1 MKYDPIPPTAV
12 PATLQDV
19 IERLVGGSLP
29 DTRKR
34 DLRSAVVTY
43 AKLMD
48 RLPAAIPLD
57 LADIRQTLDG
67 MVPAQAKVSRK
78 RWANLRSDLAAAFGA
93 SGLRPMLRTA
103 GLELDGDWTR
113 LLQAVTDLRVRNGL
127 SRFARWAS
135 LRRITPEAVDGAVI
149 ARFIAEL
156 EAASLI
162 RNIHAQH
169 RSVAL
174 TWNILRARQ
183 PARSLTAVEV
193 PANKLVPTR
202 VPWERLPASFRADTD
217 QYLGWCAMP
226 DPLDEQ
232 ARARALAAQ
241 TRRLRRDQIHSA
253 VTAANADGI
262 DVGQQR
268 NG

>member
-1 MKYDPIPPTAV
+1 MKHDPIPPTPATAA

-19 IERLVGGSLP
+19 IDRLVGGSLP

-34 DLRSAVVTY
+34 DLRSAVVSY

-48 RLPAAIPLD
+48 RLAAAIPLD
-57 LADIRQTLDG
+57 LADIRRTLDG

-78 RWANLRSDLAAAFGA
+78 RWANLRSDLAAAFDA

-103 GLELDGDWTR
+103 GVQLAGDWTR
-113 LLQAVTDLRVRNGL
+113 LFQPVTDPRVRNGL

-135 LRRITPEAVDGAVI
+135 LRRITPEAVDDAVI

-156 EAASLI
+156 EASSLI
-162 RNIHAQH
+162 RNIHAQR

-174 TWNILRARQ
+174 TWNILCALQ

-193 PANKLVPTR
+193 PVNKLAATR

-217 QYLGWCAMP
+217 QC
-226 DPLDEQ
+226 Q
-232 ARARALAAQ
+232 VR
-241 TRRLRRDQIHSA
+241 
-253 VTAANADGI
+253 VT
-262 DVGQQR
+262 
-268 NG
+268 